1 MRRRTVIMVAI
12 VMGALLVPAPAGAVV
27 DEMVGEWCNPN
38 GGHLSPPG
46 ISDPT
51 KGNFAKPLFANG
63 MISFTDPDF
72 MGSGKPLLSFDFDHP
87 ASKIVPN
94 GDPVDIGPFWITP
107 FTTDDNFAAFAHC
120 NGYTGGS
127 GP

>member
-1 MRRRTVIMVAI
+1 MRRRTVIMVAF

-27 DEMVGEWCNPN
+27 DEQVGEWCNAK

-46 ISDPT
+46 ISNPA
-51 KGNFAKPLFANG
+51 KGNFARPLLASGFL
-63 MISFTDPDF
+63 SVTDPDF
-72 MGSGKPLLSFDFDHP
+72 MDSGFPLLSFDFDAP
-87 ASKIVPN
+87 QSKIVPN

-107 FTTDDNFAAFAHC
+107 FKTDDNFAAFAHC